1 MRTYVLVEGH
11 GETEAVQN
19 LLHRLA
25 PALAPF
31 SPNRV
36 PGIAKEEKLLD
47 HVELVRE
54 RGDARALL
62 VLRDDDD
69 GCPKLDA
76 PPLAQALRARGL
88 PFPVA
93 VVLAYREYESL
104 FLPCIEQMAGRSFDG
119 PGGARPGL
127 RADARFEG
135 DFEAL
140 RGVKEWLTHHMAQ
153 RKRYKPAVDQLPLT
167 RMVDFDVVRQ
177 KGLPW
182 FGSLERALAFL
193 SEHLGEGGVA
203 YPRERT
209 PDIP

>member
-1 MRTYVLVEGH
+1 
-11 GETEAVQN
+11 VQN

-31 SPNRV
+31 SLSRV

-47 HVELVRE
+47 HVELKRE

-182 FGSLERALAFL
+182 FGSLDAR
-193 SEHLGEGGVA
+193 
-203 YPRERT
+203 
-209 PDIP
+209 